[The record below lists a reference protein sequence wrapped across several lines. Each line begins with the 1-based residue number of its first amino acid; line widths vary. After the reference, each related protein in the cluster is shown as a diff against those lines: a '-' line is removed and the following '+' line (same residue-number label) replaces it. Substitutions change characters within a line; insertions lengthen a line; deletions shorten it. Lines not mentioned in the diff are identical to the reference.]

1 MRVVGRVA
9 AGRAKLH
16 RAPIGAQATDTMAD
30 GNLDLVI
37 AGAGFAGMYML
48 QPARAMCLSAGIFD
62 AVADAT
68 LYPSSNSWY
77 SRASIPG
84 KPGLFMPYL
93 GLPAYMQKCAEAA
106 AGYHSF
112 APS

>member
-1 MRVVGRVA
+1 
-9 AGRAKLH
+9 
-16 RAPIGAQATDTMAD
+16 
-30 GNLDLVI
+30 
-37 AGAGFAGMYML
+37 
-48 QPARAMCLSAGIFD
+48 
-62 AVADAT
+62 VADAT

>member
-1 MRVVGRVA
+1 VVGRVA

-48 QPARAMCLSAGIFD
+48 HPARAMRLSARVFD
-62 AVADAT
+62 AVV
-68 LYPSSNSWY
+68 
-77 SRASIPG
+77 
-84 KPGLFMPYL
+84 
-93 GLPAYMQKCAEAA
+93 QKCAEAA
-106 AGYHSF
+106 ASYQSF
-112 APS
+112 ALS